1 MHKPQWDG
9 EFFVPD
15 KSPDRIRDDHLSRY
29 KFAQGFV
36 KGKKVLDIAC
46 GVGYGSMMLKEVA
59 SFVVGVDI
67 SEDNILY
74 ASEFYKSDNLK
85 FEKGDIRTYGSEG
98 DILFDFVV
106 CFETIE
112 HVLDYIS
119 AASNIYS
126 LLSPGGKLIISS
138 PNRLITSPS
147 SKSISDLPSNRYHT
161 QEFTIQELIEILRNV
176 GFKIGKEDIFGQR
189 QRIVFRNKG
198 INYLWNRLLKPDFN
212 SDPEVKH
219 IGKFNSPR
227 YFVLICSKD

>member
-9 EFFVPD
+9 EFLVPD

-67 SEDNILY
+67 SDDNILY

-106 CFETIE
+106 CFE
-112 HVLDYIS
+112 
-119 AASNIYS
+119 
-126 LLSPGGKLIISS
+126 
-138 PNRLITSPS
+138 
-147 SKSISDLPSNRYHT
+147 
-161 QEFTIQELIEILRNV
+161 
-176 GFKIGKEDIFGQR
+176 
-189 QRIVFRNKG
+189 
-198 INYLWNRLLKPDFN
+198 
-212 SDPEVKH
+212 
-219 IGKFNSPR
+219 
-227 YFVLICSKD
+227 